1 MEPVKWG
8 VISTAKIG
16 VEKVIPAMQKSRYCK
31 IDAIASRDLALGK
44 KWADKL
50 GIPKVY
56 GSYEELLADRDIEA
70 VYNPLPNHLHV
81 PWSIKAAEGGKH
93 VLCEKPLGVDTADA
107 QRLVAVRDKT
117 GKLIVEAFMVR
128 YHPQWRRAR
137 EIVQSGMIGELRA
150 IQGFFSYMLTD
161 PTNVRNK
168 ADIGGGGLLDIG
180 VYPVVT
186 SRFLFGA
193 EPTRVAAVI
202 ERDPKL
208 KIDRLASCILDFPK
222 GQASF
227 ACSTQLVPY
236 QRMHIFG
243 TTGRVEVQIP
253 FNAPPDQPC
262 RIFTDDGSGLGD
274 ASAKQEAFPVCNQY
288 AIQGDVIAEAIR
300 TKKPLEFPLENSLA
314 NMRVI
319 DALFRAG
326 QSGRWENIPA

>member
-16 VEKVIPAMQKSRYCK
+16 VEKVIPAMQRSRHCK
-31 IDAIASRDLALGK
+31 IDAIASRDLSLGR

-81 PWSIKAAEGGKH
+81 PWSIKAAEAGKH
-93 VLCEKPLGVDTADA
+93 VLCEKPIGLDTADA
-107 QRLVAVRDKT
+107 QRLIAARNKS

-137 EIVQSGMIGELRA
+137 EIVQSGKIGELRA

-161 PTNVRNK
+161 ATNVRNM
-168 ADIGGGGLLDIG
+168 ADIGGGGMLDIG

-202 ERDPKL
+202 EFDPAFKT
-208 KIDRLASCILDFPK
+208 DRLASCILDFPK

-236 QRMHIFG
+236 QRMQIFG
-243 TTGRVEVQIP
+243 TAGRIEVEIP
-253 FNAPPDQPC
+253 FNAPPDRSC
-262 RIFTDDGSGLGD
+262 RIYTDDGSGLGD
-274 ASAKQEAFPVCNQY
+274 ASAKEEAFPTCDQY
-288 AIQGDVIAEAIR
+288 SIQGDVIAEAIR
-300 TKKPLEFPLENSLA
+300 SGKAPEFPLENSLA

-326 QSGRWENIPA
+326 KSGKWEAVAV